1 MQLSPKG
8 SFGGTQTTWSNLREE
23 GQLNKNWGT
32 ESPKKL
38 KENMCKW
45 TVATILR
52 RLIQRAKYAFQYCA
66 SQVQR
71 IGCEEW
77 AFSGK
82 WEQLRLLV
90 APMTHTG
97 LSDKIQLSYV
107 DFLSH
112 RNTAT
117 HTLLNTHWFVQCSAT
132 STSFVRS
139 VHVYICAVARCRHK
153 TQRIHKGL
161 DGWEPHSNHPDP
173 GHCAKK
179 DSRSACKKK
188 ATPIISKAFLLA
200 DQT

>member
-23 GQLNKNWGT
+23 GQLNKNWGR

-45 TVATILR
+45 TVATILQW
-52 RLIQRAKYAFQYCA
+52 LIQRAKNAFQYCA

-97 LSDKIQLSYV
+97 LSDKIQLSYGW
-107 DFLSH
+107 FPQPQKHCYSYL
-112 RNTAT
+112 AQ
-117 HTLLNTHWFVQCSAT
+117 HTLVCSVLCDINKFCPFCTHI
-132 STSFVRS
+132 
-139 VHVYICAVARCRHK
+139 HLRC
-153 TQRIHKGL
+153 
-161 DGWEPHSNHPDP
+161 
-173 GHCAKK
+173 C
-179 DSRSACKKK
+179 
-188 ATPIISKAFLLA
+188 
-200 DQT
+200 